1 MDWQIFMAVTRSY
14 RASGWRGGLITSGQ
28 RVFLVGIGTGLG
40 LRMPANDNGSKD
52 RSATK
57 D

>member
-1 MDWQIFMAVTRSY
+1 MDWQIFMAITRSF
-14 RASGWRGGLITSGQ
+14 RVSGWRGGLITSGP

-40 LRMPANDNGSKD
+40 RRMPANDNGSKD